1 MPAAGDRIGAYVVV
15 SQLGEGGMGEVFLAE
30 DSRLHR
36 RVALKIL
43 PSSLATDDTA
53 RKRLLREALSAAT
66 LDHPNICTV
75 YEAGEADGQAFIA
88 MQYIEGET
96 LAARLAR
103 GPIPLDTTIA
113 IITQVAQALAEAHR
127 HGIVHRDIKPQNIM
141 IARSGQAKVLDFG
154 LAKAATP
161 GESDA
166 KTRTLLTEAGVVA
179 GTVAYMSP
187 EQARGEPLDERS
199 DVFSFG
205 TVLYEAI
212 TGRHP
217 FSGGSSAE
225 TTAQILMRDP
235 ASIDSKVPSEL
246 RRIVQKCLEKD
257 RERRYQTARD
267 LVIDLEAITRRATAG
282 AAVVSRRTRVW
293 IAAIALV
300 LAAAAFLLWRL
311 TQATSPP
318 AAASSFEQV
327 TAFADAVNAPA
338 LSPDGR
344 MVAFIRDADQFLV
357 PGDIYVKLL
366 PNGEARGLTNDPRQ
380 KCCLAFSP
388 DGSRIAYSILGTG
401 EGPANWSTWTVPVLG
416 GQPPAK
422 LLPNAAGLTWIDE
435 RRVLFS
441 EIKGTGLHMGLVT
454 ATETRQERREI
465 YFPEHERAMVHYSA
479 LSPDRQSVLIVE
491 MNRAGGWD
499 RCRLLPF
506 DGSSSGRRV
515 GPEGPCRS
523 AAWSPDGRWMYFAS
537 TTGGASHLWRQ
548 RFPDG
553 VATPLTSGPATDEQG
568 ITVSPDGSIITSIGR
583 SATALWLHDGRHDRL
598 LTSEGIA
605 SRPSLSADGKRVY
618 FLLQRD
624 AASSSHDLA
633 RIDLETGS
641 SERLLRG
648 LSIVQYHVS
657 RDDRDVAFTTA
668 DKEGKGRIWIAPLD
682 RSSEPLP
689 LRDSAD
695 GVFFGSGPELVF
707 RSLEGRAN
715 FLERINRDGTGH
727 ARILSSPIVQPNGIS
742 PDGQWAIAQV
752 TSVTGEG
759 VWEAVAVPI
768 HGGPVRRL
776 CLGFC
781 SVAWSPDAR
790 TLALSIS
797 LGGGAGEALVL
808 PLAPGQVFPAFPT
821 DGSVATPVWANLPG
835 VRKVDRFVSAPGS
848 DGTYVFTKSDDVR
861 NLFRIPV
868 R

>member
-1 MPAAGDRIGAYVVV
+1 VPAAGDHVGPYVVV
-15 SQLGEGGMGEVFLAE
+15 SLLGAGGMGEVFLAE

-43 PSSLATDDTA
+43 PSSLAADDTA

-96 LAARLAR
+96 LAPRLAR
-103 GPIPLDTTIA
+103 GPVPLDTTLAIA
-113 IITQVAQALAEAHR
+113 TQVSQALAEAHR

-154 LAKAATP
+154 LAKTVTLD
-161 GESDA
+161 ESDA

-205 TVLYEAI
+205 TVLYEAV

-267 LVIDLEAITRRATAG
+267 LAIDLEAITRDATAG
-282 AAVVSRRTRVW
+282 AAVASRRPVVW
-293 IAAIALV
+293 IGAIILV
-300 LAAAAFLLWRL
+300 LAATVFLVWRWP
-311 TQATSPP
+311 QATSPP
-318 AAASSFEQV
+318 PAASTFEQV

-344 MVAFIRDADQFLV
+344 MVAFIRDAEPFLV
-357 PGDIYVKLL
+357 RGDVYVKLL
-366 PNGEARGLTNDPRQ
+366 PHGEALRLTNDPHP

-388 DGSRIAYSILGTG
+388 DGSRIAYSVLDTSA
-401 EGPANWSTWTVPVLG
+401 ESANWSTWTVAVLG
-416 GQPPAK
+416 GQAPAR

-435 RRVLFS
+435 RRILFS
-441 EIKGTGLHMGLVT
+441 EIKGSGLHMGLVT
-454 ATETRQERREI
+454 ATETRQGHREI
-465 YFPEHERAMVHYSA
+465 YFPAHERAMVHYSA

-491 MNRAGGWD
+491 MNRTGGWD

-506 DGSSSGRRV
+506 DGSSIGRQV

-537 TTGGASHLWRQ
+537 TIDGASHLWRQ

-568 ITVSPDGSIITSIGR
+568 IAVSPEGSIVTSVGR
-583 SATALWLHDGRHDRL
+583 RAMALWRHDGRADRS
-598 LTSEGIA
+598 LTSEGLA
-605 SRPSLSADGKRVY
+605 STPSLSADGKRVY
-618 FLLQRD
+618 FLVQRD
-624 AASSSHDLA
+624 AASSGQALA
-633 RIDLETGS
+633 RIDLDTGRT
-641 SERLLRG
+641 EPLLSDF
-648 LSIVQYHVS
+648 SIVQYHVS
-657 RDDRDVAFTTA
+657 RDDRDVVFTTT
-668 DKEGKGRIWIAPLD
+668 DKAGGGAIWIAPLD
-682 RSSEPLP
+682 RSSAPKK
-689 LRDSAD
+689 LRDSAN
-695 GVFFGSGPELVF
+695 GVFFGAGQEIVF

-727 ARILSSPIVQPNGIS
+727 ARILNSPIIQPGGMS

-752 TSVTGEG
+752 ASVSAEG
-759 VWEAVAVPI
+759 TWEAVAVPI

-781 SVAWSPDAR
+781 SAAWSPDAR
-790 TLALSIS
+790 ALALNILIGPS
-797 LGGGAGEALVL
+797 AGETLIL
-808 PLAPGQVFPAFPT
+808 PLAPGQAFPAFPA
-821 DGSVATPVWANLPG
+821 DGSAAIPVWANLPG
-835 VRKVDRFVSAPGS
+835 VRKVDRFFVVPGS
-848 DGTYVFTKSDDVR
+848 DGTYVFTKTDDVR